1 MFWNA
6 TTWKFPVT
14 DSGAQYGSVGVGQ
27 GCVLFWG
34 LSHEEAVKC
43 WDYGQVH
50 LDTRRFNSHG
60 FYFLRKGFGTVVLQI
75 LVSSFIK

>member
-1 MFWNA
+1 MRPPENFQLQIL
-6 TTWKFPVT
+6 VL
-14 DSGAQYGSVGVGQ
+14 SMVLSV
-27 GCVLFWG
+27 W

-60 FYFLRKGFGTVVLQI
+60 FYFLRKGFGTVVFQI